1 MPETLQG
8 DRVREG
14 SETIWSA
21 PILGVKSGE
30 GDPALGE
37 KMGCKI
43 HLVVRET
50 CFMYVAI
57 IVAAEGREL
66 RDRGRTRGRCPN
78 GCALTNGTPKR
89 RIQAPV

>member
-37 KMGCKI
+37 KMGCKNGADRKRV
-43 HLVVRET
+43 LLNAGVDQTSVNPEP
-50 CFMYVAI
+50 
-57 IVAAEGREL
+57 IV
-66 RDRGRTRGRCPN
+66 
-78 GCALTNGTPKR
+78 
-89 RIQAPV
+89 